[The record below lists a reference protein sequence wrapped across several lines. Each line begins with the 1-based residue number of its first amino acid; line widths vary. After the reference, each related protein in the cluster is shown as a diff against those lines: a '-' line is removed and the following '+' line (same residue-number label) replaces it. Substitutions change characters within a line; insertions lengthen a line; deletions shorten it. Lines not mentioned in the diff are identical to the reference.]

1 MLVNVYAYEISDDFF
16 YYWRFGVE
24 IVHIKYI
31 KKKLLWQYTY
41 GFLTLWYI
49 IIIVNRFSLS
59 HFAATKIIEND
70 IELYLL
76 LKMLCIN
83 VN

>member
-1 MLVNVYAYEISDDFF
+1 MLVNVYAYEISDDFLLLALWGRDCT
-16 YYWRFGVE
+16 YK
-24 IVHIKYI
+24 IYI
-31 KKKLLWQYTY
+31 KNKTKLLWKYTY
-41 GFLTLWYI
+41 GFLNLWHI

-76 LKMLCIN
+76 CIN